1 MKIFYIVEQSPL
13 FLKRILSYL
22 PENSSSVF
30 ESFQCLPV
38 SLSCDVLILPHED
51 PSSKESGMTLAKNI
65 RTRHYAGDL
74 WVAYKHRKGG
84 DLIDYNGNVVESFA
98 SWNGVFLYT
107 FDSKLAPNL
116 SSLRKMRHDIKN
128 RVLEICQI
136 PMNSSSELFASFSFC
151 LPPSFVSQ
159 IWDIYLQFQKGEMN
173 QQFYWHECL
182 LVIEKTFPLQAQKI
196 PLLWDIQKENQI
208 KVSFQMEDE
217 SLFEEIKKAL
227 DRQGILSFLYRDN
240 EESCLYLCENHSLFK
255 ELRKK
260 GKRAFLFSKQN
271 SIDVITEQILALIIS
286 HSL

>member
-1 MKIFYIVEQSPL
+1 MKIFYIIERSPL

-22 PENSSSVF
+22 PEDSSSVF

-51 PSSKESGMTLAKNI
+51 PSSKESGMTLAKKL
-65 RTRHYAGDL
+65 RVRHYVGDL

-84 DLIDYNGNVVESFA
+84 DLIDLNGDVVESFV

-107 FDSKLAPNL
+107 VDSKLAPHL
-116 SSLRKMRHDIKN
+116 SDLRKMRHDIKN

-136 PMNSSSELFASFSFC
+136 PMNSPSEIFASFSFC
-151 LPPSFVSQ
+151 LPPSFISH
-159 IWDIYLQFQKGEMN
+159 IWEIYLQLQKGDIN

-182 LVIEKTFPLQAQKI
+182 QVIEKTFPLQAQKV
-196 PLLWDIQKENQI
+196 PSSWDIQKENQI
-208 KVSFQMEDE
+208 KVSFQMED
-217 SLFEEIKKAL
+217 SLVFEEIKKS
-227 DRQGILSFLYRDN
+227 LSNHDIFSFMYKEN
-240 EESCLYLCENHSLFK
+240 EDSCLYLCESHSLFK

-271 SIDVITEQILALIIS
+271 SVDVITEQILALIIS